1 MHIATKDKWRRLA
14 PIFSGL
20 LAAAALCSAAPAA
33 RSAEPAF
40 ATRRVEIVVSAAA
53 GATTDILGRLIAE
66 KLAPRIGHPV
76 IVINKPGANQ
86 QIGADFV
93 SRAAPD
99 GHTLLLSH
107 SALVANPVMFKAV
120 KMDMNRDLT
129 PIAQL
134 VSTPWVFSVP
144 DQLPVRTVGE
154 FIAYAKANP
163 DKVNFGSTGGTVTLD
178 TKVFMARAGI
188 EAEIVNYAGGAPL
201 VAALATN
208 EVQAALSSVRS
219 VNAMAGR
226 VRLLA
231 VTSPTR
237 SALVPDLPTVAE
249 SALPGFEGASLWF
262 GLWAPA
268 GMAPE
273 LAQKINRE
281 VNTILSM
288 ADVKQR
294 IVDTM
299 TCDIVGGPAEELR
312 RAVATDLDYYRRAA
326 QAAKLAAQ

>member
-1 MHIATKDKWRRLA
+1 MHTQTRASWCTLTSVVKR
-14 PIFSGL
+14 L
-20 LAAAALCSAAPAA
+20 LALAVLCVASGTALP
-33 RSAEPAF
+33 AEPGF
-40 ATRRVEIVVSAAA
+40 ASRRVEIVVSAAA
-53 GATTDILGRLIAE
+53 GATTDLLGRLIAE
-66 KLAPRIGHPV
+66 KLAPHIGHPV

-86 QIGADFV
+86 QIGADYV

-99 GHTLLLSH
+99 GHTLLLAH

-120 KMDMNRDLT
+120 KMDLNRDLT
-129 PIAQL
+129 PVAQL
-134 VSTPWVFSVP
+134 IETPWVFSVP
-144 DQLPVRTVGE
+144 DQLPVRTVSE

-163 DKVNFGSTGGTVTLD
+163 GKVNFGSTGGTVTLD

-219 VNAMAGR
+219 VNAMSGR

-231 VTSPTR
+231 VTSPRR
-237 SALVPDLPTVAE
+237 SDLVPHLPSVSE

-262 GLWAPA
+262 GLWAPS
-268 GMAPE
+268 GMAPP

-281 VNTILSM
+281 INAILAM
-288 ADVKQR
+288 PEVKQR
-294 IVDTM
+294 VVDTM
-299 TCDIVGGPAEELR
+299 TCDIVGGPPEQLR
-312 RAVATDLDYYRRAA
+312 RAVSADLDYYRRAA
-326 QAAKLAAQ
+326 QAAKLEAQ